1 MKKVTLHNLIVS
13 LQKKKIDLGTDPKA
27 TISMYSELGLIP
39 PAQFE
44 AREGSNLEPE
54 IYYSHDTIKKIVE
67 IKKLKK
73 KGLEI
78 EEIRDTFAL
87 DYVKTSIQDILSTQD
102 PDKLEELAKL
112 LTEGTDQLSSILE
125 APLIRVI
132 ETKNSKELSK
142 LMSLFAGQSFYA
154 LLESNELLS
163 KYNVTEARK
172 SLFKSIFYIAVIC
185 LKLDRSSK
193 DKVLEDSAFETY
205 DNMVVGPIKK
215 ASKKVQNEFRTSLKS
230 YMNSKKT
237 TS

>member
-1 MKKVTLHNLIVS
+1 
-13 LQKKKIDLGTDPKA
+13 
-27 TISMYSELGLIP
+27 
-39 PAQFE
+39 
-44 AREGSNLEPE
+44 
-54 IYYSHDTIKKIVE
+54 
-67 IKKLKK
+67 
-73 KGLEI
+73 
-78 EEIRDTFAL
+78 
-87 DYVKTSIQDILSTQD
+87 
-102 PDKLEELAKL
+102 
-112 LTEGTDQLSSILE
+112 
-125 APLIRVI
+125 
-132 ETKNSKELSK
+132 
-142 LMSLFAGQSFYA
+142 MSLFAGQSFYA

-185 LKLDRSSK
+185 LKLARSSK